1 MYALEIFGT
10 FKLIESALLWADL
23 VEVTFPTHDP
33 LGLSLPCSPKPHDE
47 RRMAFPALYCFPEHL
62 DNSLRDH
69 ILASAA
75 ARTIMAPHRFRK
87 AAERVDEDDLDIRI
101 TQQHVQAR
109 SDIRLGR
116 SASTIKEVGGLASA
130 SDRT

>member
-10 FKLIESALLWADL
+10 FKLFQSAPLWAEL
-23 VEVTFPTHDP
+23 VELRITTYDP
-33 LGLSLPCSPKPHDE
+33 LRFSLSCSPKPHDE
-47 RRMAFPALYCFPEHL
+47 RRMPLPAPHSLPQDL
-62 DNSLRDH
+62 DDPLRDH
-69 ILASAA
+69 ILASTA

-109 SDIRLGR
+109 SDIRLCR
-116 SASTIKEVGGLASA
+116 SASTIKEVGGLTSA